1 MRHTAADLHF
11 HSSSPMK
18 MNAYRNVTIDYRE
31 KRIMSS
37 IVSSSLLLL
46 LLLVASTPG
55 APGVVSVRMAAA
67 FQSPVPGVTVT
78 HRHHHWR
85 RQHSSVGT
93 ATTATAGIRR
103 LTPSSSS
110 SSSSS
115 STMLYSSLSN
125 RPTELPDSL
134 VDAAA
139 MAANVSNNLYV
150 CLFCRI

>member
-1 MRHTAADLHF
+1 
-11 HSSSPMK
+11 MK

-78 HRHHHWR
+78 HRHHWR
-85 RQHSSVGT
+85 RQHSNLGT
-93 ATTATAGIRR
+93 TTTATAGIRR

-110 SSSSS
+110 SLPSS
-115 STMLYSSLSN
+115 STLLYSSLTN

-139 MAANVSNNLYV
+139 MAANVSTYMCV
-150 CLFCRI
+150 CVFIILSYMIREAGIYIIS